1 MIADTVAA
9 IAIILGYAVAVSLS
23 MAVTFGITK
32 MVPAFVVKDH
42 FLKPGYKLV
51 QNLVW
56 LLCVTAGALVAA
68 NLGASTAHVFPVS
81 VLLAIALIGIPWTN
95 AWDVRQRGILHQIVM
110 GAITVVGVVAGFAL
124 WRR

>member
-1 MIADTVAA
+1 MIADTLAA

-32 MVPAFVVKDH
+32 AVPAFVVKDH
-42 FLKPGYKLV
+42 LLKPGYKLL

-56 LLCVTAGALVAA
+56 LLCVTAGAFVAA
-68 NLGASTAHVFPVS
+68 NLAASTAHVLPVGG
-81 VLLAIALIGIPWTN
+81 LLAIALIGVSWTN

-110 GAITVVGVVAGFAL
+110 SAVTVAGVAAGFAL

>member
-1 MIADTVAA
+1 MIADTLAA

-32 MVPAFVVKDH
+32 TAPAFVVKDH
-42 FLKPGYKLV
+42 LLNPGYKVL

-56 LLCVTAGALVAA
+56 LLCVTAGAFVAA
-68 NLGASTAHVFPVS
+68 NLAASTAHLLS
-81 VLLAIALIGIPWTN
+81 VGILLALALIGIPWTN

-110 GAITVVGVVAGFAL
+110 GALTVAGVAGGFAL

>member
-1 MIADTVAA
+1 MIADTLAA

-32 MVPAFVVKDH
+32 AVPAFVVKDH
-42 FLKPGYKLV
+42 LLKPGYKLL

-56 LLCVTAGALVAA
+56 LLCVTAGAFVAA
-68 NLGASTAHVFPVS
+68 NLAASTAHVLPVGG
-81 VLLAIALIGIPWTN
+81 LLAIALIGVSWTN

-110 GAITVVGVVAGFAL
+110 GALTVAGVAGGFAL